1 MLVKP
6 IDISVVVPVYNE
18 YESLPELEQWI
29 DRVMKANKFSYQ
41 LILIDD
47 GSSDESCEVIEQLIE
62 KNDSVLGL
70 RFRRNY
76 GKSAALYCGFDE
88 AQGQVVITMDADLQ
102 DSPDEIPALYK
113 MIVEEGYDLVS
124 GWKKERHDP
133 IGKRWPSKFF
143 NATARVVSGIKLH
156 DFNCGLKAYRNK
168 VIKSIE
174 VYGEM
179 HRYIP
184 ILAKQAGFKR
194 IGEKV
199 VCHRARKYGVSKF
212 GWERMIKGY
221 LDLLSVMFMSKFG
234 RSPMYF
240 FGSLGTLMFLFG
252 GGAAVWIVLQKVI
265 RQANGLVWRSATD
278 QPLFYLSLVAVVLGV
293 MLFLAGFLGELI
305 NRNSSDRNRYLIDE
319 VKGTNGDLINE

>member
-1 MLVKP
+1 
-6 IDISVVVPVYNE
+6 
-18 YESLPELEQWI
+18 
-29 DRVMKANKFSYQ
+29 
-41 LILIDD
+41 
-47 GSSDESCEVIEQLIE
+47 
-62 KNDSVLGL
+62 
-70 RFRRNY
+70 
-76 GKSAALYCGFDE
+76 
-88 AQGQVVITMDADLQ
+88 MDADLQ

>member
-1 MLVKP
+1 MAKYS
-6 IDISVVVPVYNE
+6 IIVPAYNE
-18 YESLPELEQWI
+18 EKSLHLFYDAVTPLFESLGEEYEMI
-29 DRVMKANKFSYQ
+29 FVN
-41 LILIDD
+41 D
-47 GSSDESCEVIEQLIE
+47 GSRDATKDI
-62 KNDSVLGL
+62 L
-70 RFRRNY
+70 RELAAKDKRVKACSFSRNF
-76 GKSAALYCGFDE
+76 GQQAALLCGMELSSGD
-88 AQGQVVITMDADLQ
+88 AVIAMDADLQ

-133 IGKRWPSKFF
+133 VGKRWPSKFF

-156 DFNCGLKAYRNK
+156 DFNCGLKAYRRK
-168 VIKSIE
+168 VVKSIE

-199 VCHRARKYGVSKF
+199 VVHRARKYGVSKF

-293 MLFLAGFLGELI
+293 VLFLAGFLGELI

-319 VKGTNGDLINE
+319 VVGADDVYFD

>member
-1 MLVKP
+1 
-6 IDISVVVPVYNE
+6 
-18 YESLPELEQWI
+18 
-29 DRVMKANKFSYQ
+29 
-41 LILIDD
+41 
-47 GSSDESCEVIEQLIE
+47 
-62 KNDSVLGL
+62 VLGL

-143 NATARVVSGIKLH
+143 NATARMVSGIKLH